1 MRQSF
6 EMDPDPVL
14 LLIRIQGNYTHRTGI
29 RIRAKH
35 AHFLFL
41 FTIIEYFVQ
50 RWGMEDNFLKNA
62 YQTAI
67 QQLKNSYL
75 KK

>member
-1 MRQSF
+1 MHIF
-6 EMDPDPVL
+6 YFY
-14 LLIRIQGNYTHRTGI
+14 I
-29 RIRAKH
+29 
-35 AHFLFL
+35 